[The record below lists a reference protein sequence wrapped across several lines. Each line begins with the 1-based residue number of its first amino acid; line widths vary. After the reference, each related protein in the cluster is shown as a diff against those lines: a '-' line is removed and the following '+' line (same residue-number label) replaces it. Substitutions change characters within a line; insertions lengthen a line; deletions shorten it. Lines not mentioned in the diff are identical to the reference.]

1 MSLKIKAIAGAAAAA
16 VLAFST
22 AAYAVSEGQSVFLG
36 KTDKEAEQIRAELDA
51 EIEQR
56 LLDEKAER
64 ADNGLTEFEEA
75 LMRGECPYDFRSY
88 DYDTQIASGE
98 IHRFDN
104 TPRSADESGCD
115 PFKRIHGLE
124 EGGYYLWSGS
134 FRVPS
139 VSEFVKTYSTNFFD
153 CTCDGKSASMSSDDG
168 FDENFKEVTVR
179 LTFLKDGK
187 VNYVSDFTEGTGK
200 NITLSDLSG
209 NGELVGAAYYFYL
222 HVGSAQNTPLYEVAY
237 VNVVDDN
244 FVETALYK
252 ESMGIK

>member
-22 AAYAVSEGQSVFLG
+22 AAYAVSEGQSVSLG
-36 KTDKEAEQIRAELDA
+36 ETEKTAEQRWAERDA

-56 LLDEKAER
+56 LLVEEAER

-104 TPRSADESGCD
+104 TPRSADESGYY
-115 PFKRIHGLE
+115 PFKLIHGIGE
-124 EGGYYLWSGS
+124 GYYLWSGS

-139 VSEFVKTYSTNFFD
+139 VSKFVETYSTNSFD
-153 CTCDGKSASMSSDDG
+153 CTCDGGKSASMSSKDG
-168 FDENFKEVTVR
+168 YNGNFKEVTVR

-222 HVGSAQNTPLYEVAY
+222 HVGSAQNTPLHEVAY